1 VIGRWERWWFPPD
14 SGFDLAVCRI
24 LVVGAQLFVFVPFFA
39 TTPSEHVA
47 LIEHAGAFDHPQWMI
62 RLVAAAIPFDV
73 AVWSRLVRAVHAVTL
88 GAGLTTLVGLWTR
101 PSALIFALGTWFLAS
116 HDGSYGEVRHTEIV
130 LSLFLLFLAI
140 SPSGRHLSLDA
151 RRRGLPD
158 APTDAAVWPL
168 KLTQLLLAWSYF
180 SNGFAKL
187 FSSGV
192 GWMNGYTLQ
201 ENVLYASMQWDRPLG
216 LWLAQQHELCVVLS
230 IATIAFELV
239 FPLAVFAP
247 RARPLLLF
255 SGVVFHVVTYL
266 TMNVGF
272 FQHIALYAVFVDF
285 ERPAA
290 RARTARSRYAPARST
305 PREQ

>member
-1 VIGRWERWWFPPD
+1 
-14 SGFDLAVCRI
+14 
-24 LVVGAQLFVFVPFFA
+24 
-39 TTPSEHVA
+39 
-47 LIEHAGAFDHPQWMI
+47 
-62 RLVAAAIPFDV
+62 
-73 AVWSRLVRAVHAVTL
+73 
-88 GAGLTTLVGLWTR
+88 
-101 PSALIFALGTWFLAS
+101 
-116 HDGSYGEVRHTEIV
+116 
-130 LSLFLLFLAI
+130 
-140 SPSGRHLSLDA
+140 
-151 RRRGLPD
+151 
-158 APTDAAVWPL
+158 
-168 KLTQLLLAWSYF
+168 
-180 SNGFAKL
+180 
-187 FSSGV
+187 
-192 GWMNGYTLQ
+192 
-201 ENVLYASMQWDRPLG
+201 MQWDRPLG